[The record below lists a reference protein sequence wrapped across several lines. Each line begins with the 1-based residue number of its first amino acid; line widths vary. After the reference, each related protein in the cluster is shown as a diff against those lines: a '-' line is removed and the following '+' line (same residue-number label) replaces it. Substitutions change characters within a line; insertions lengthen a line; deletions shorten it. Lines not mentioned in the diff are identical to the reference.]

1 MLSRSSGGEH
11 RSAVGS
17 GGRRLSA
24 DLSSWHRHGSAFP
37 FANAD
42 NDGSV
47 YVDEFEVAWVCEYDP
62 DLGYIWRS
70 LGPVHRPPTEE

>member
-1 MLSRSSGGEH
+1 MSQGE
-11 RSAVGS
+11 RDEDG
-17 GGRRLSA
+17 
-24 DLSSWHRHGSAFP
+24 FP

-47 YVDEFEVAWVCEYDP
+47 YVDEFEVAWVCEYGP